1 MSKKNFLQA
10 MHGWQEKTIRREFDF
25 VCVPCMEASLPLPTS
40 GPYYANSPRGVMRNV
55 WKKRLAFVSG
65 NERGR
70 RRSSSS
76 DQVTMRV
83 SSWDEEGDLYCT
95 CGWGSRSICFNLP
108 YK

>member
-70 RRSSSS
+70 RRSSS
-76 DQVTMRV
+76 DQVTMRECV
-83 SSWDEEGDLYCT
+83 VMGRRFILYMWM
-95 CGWGSRSICFNLP
+95 GIAIYLFKP
-108 YK
+108 AVQIK